1 MEKGWILL
9 AVALEKLAP
18 YIKKNKTGSLPK
30 GRIPDCWVPDGW
42 KTQIR
47 KVNYKANRRK
57 LRIFF
62 WWPRAREDNKI
73 SKAQS
78 VRQWYY
84 MKIKDFYK
92 GYYGQK

>member
-9 AVALEKLAP
+9 AVALGKLAP

-57 LRIFF
+57 LRRIFF
-62 WWPRAREDNKI
+62 CDPGQGKTTKLQKH
-73 SKAQS
+73 KA
-78 VRQWYY
+78 
-84 MKIKDFYK
+84 
-92 GYYGQK
+92 